1 MKLKKYSL
9 SQLRENYPVLSE
21 REQRQTIG
29 GYLDVGGGFVQLSYS
44 EMCNVFGELET
55 MPGIEL
61 QGYEFFSEGDPANS
75 YINTVG
81 FTAEPWDNEDSDSSL
96 LEAINVLLEIAYT
109 ETESSQLFSPSERT
123 YLVPISSLGATAQA
137 WGLISDESSSQQS
150 YGSGGGVCNDWI
162 EAKVDT
168 FMKDIAIF
176 LHCPRNSSGMMN
188 LKSNLMEELSSIQ
201 GLSPN
206 IFCNVLYAANGC
218 RVKIYRYDVTSQE
231 PIIDMDVIV
240 DDTFYDCR

>member
-21 REQRQTIG
+21 SEQRQTIG

-81 FTAEPWDNEDSDSSL
+81 FTAEPWDNEDREPSL
-96 LEAINVLLEIAYT
+96 LEAINALLEIAYT

-123 YLVPISSLGATAQA
+123 YLVPISSLGVKAQE
-137 WGLISDESSSQQS
+137 WGLTPNDVSSQQS
-150 YGSGGGVCNDWI
+150 SSSSGSVSNSRIDEW
-162 EAKVDT
+162 VD
-168 FMKDIAIF
+168 MIIRDIAVYLRCWTGSIGMRDLRTRLSDG
-176 LHCPRNSSGMMN
+176 LH
-188 LKSNLMEELSSIQ
+188 SIE
-201 GLSPN
+201 GLNDQIYWDVSYDTYT
-206 IFCNVLYAANGC
+206 CNV
-218 RVKIYRYDVTSQE
+218 KIFRYGGNSTTPIVDVTTY
-231 PIIDMDVIV
+231 V
-240 DDTFYDCR
+240 DGSFYN